1 MERPENQGSP
11 ARLVGMRLALQQ
23 AGRRHL
29 EEDGLRTPRPAL
41 VLSLSAC
48 LVVAGCAG
56 TSATTQ
62 PTVAQPSTTPPTVAP
77 SNPAATSLLD
87 SHPAGLQDLQAA
99 SQHVPLRVEIPSLH
113 VSAPVTATTTDVA
126 TGELVV
132 PPDPATVVWWAG
144 GARPG
149 DPVGTVALAGH
160 VDYNGVAGA
169 LFTLRSLPVGSAVTV
184 TGANRQRHLYRV
196 TARRQVR
203 KASLDQLNVFTT
215 GGPPQLVLL
224 TCGGAFDKER
234 RSYDNNVIV
243 VARPV

>member
-1 MERPENQGSP
+1 
-11 ARLVGMRLALQQ
+11 V
-23 AGRRHL
+23 
-29 EEDGLRTPRPAL
+29 TP
-41 VLSLSAC
+41 SS
-48 LVVAGCAG
+48 
-56 TSATTQ
+56 
-62 PTVAQPSTTPPTVAP
+62 
-77 SNPAATSLLD
+77 PAATSLLD
-87 SHPAGLQDLQAA
+87 SHPAGLQELQVA
-99 SQHVPLRVEIPSLH
+99 SQQVPLKVDLPALH
-113 VSAPVTATTTDVA
+113 LTSPITATTTDVA

-149 DPVGTVALAGH
+149 DPAGSVTLAGH

-169 LFTLRSLPVGSAVTV
+169 LFNLRSLPVGSTVTV
-184 TGANRQRHLYRV
+184 TGANRQKHLYRV

-203 KASLDQLNVFTT
+203 KASLDQLNVFTS

>member
-1 MERPENQGSP
+1 VERPESQGSP
-11 ARLVGMRLALQQ
+11 ARLVGMRLALRQV
-23 AGRRHL
+23 GSRHL
-29 EEDGLRTPRPAL
+29 GGDGVRTWRPAL
-41 VLSLSAC
+41 VLSLSAS

-56 TSATTQ
+56 TSASAR
-62 PTVAQPSTTPPTVAP
+62 PPVAQPSPPAPAVAS
-77 SNPAATSLLD
+77 SNPATGPLLD

-99 SQHVPLRVEIPSLH
+99 SQHVPLTVEIPALH
-113 VSAPVTATTTDVA
+113 LTSPITATTTDVA

-149 DPVGTVALAGH
+149 DPAGSVTLAGH

-169 LFTLRSLPVGSAVTV
+169 LFNLRSLPVGSAVTV

-224 TCGGAFDKER
+224 TCGGAFDR
-234 RSYDNNVIV
+234 AIV
-243 VARPV
+243 KTCG